1 MKEEEKTGKA
11 IAKLL
16 NHSLNDITPG
26 TLYRLQTARRAALE
40 HYQPAE
46 KMLHAGVGI
55 SIQGGH
61 HWFSA
66 HAGRLILTASL
77 LLFLA
82 IHSYWQMNNRI
93 EDTGLTPVILINDL
107 SIESQEIEDTVN
119 DYEAAGEDTVE
130 ETISRKNADNSEYDG
145 KTDTSET
152 EVDANDTAGSDNIT
166 DSLDST
172 EIQDTENTDE
182 PLHAAGD
189 DQQSAIEEDTEITS
203 EHLQNSK
210 NTADSH
216 DTKNTQDSIDTI
228 NE

>member
-1 MKEEEKTGKA
+1 MNEEEKTGKA
-11 IAKLL
+11 IAQLL
-16 NHSLNDITPG
+16 NHSLNDVTPG
-26 TLYRLQTARRAALE
+26 TLYRLQTARRTALE

-46 KMLHAGVGI
+46 KMLHTGVEV

-61 HWFSA
+61 HWFST

-93 EDTGLTPVILINDL
+93 EDTILTPVILINDS

-119 DYEAAGEDTVE
+119 DYEAAGEHTVE
-130 ETISRKNADNSEYDG
+130 ETIFRKNADNVEHNG
-145 KTDTSET
+145 KTVTSET
-152 EVDANDTAGSDNIT
+152 AVDTGDPASSNNIT
-166 DSLDST
+166 DSHNFT

-182 PLHAAGD
+182 PIHAAGD
-189 DQQSAIEEDTEITS
+189 DQQSAIEEEAEITNEYLLNS
-203 EHLQNSK
+203 ES
-210 NTADSH
+210 TADFH

-228 NE
+228 DE